1 MYPLTKTHKYYI
13 YRSIYTQLSPFF
25 CFFVFVI
32 SWPIFAFDEQ
42 ELSPYT
48 SVCIKY
54 MKIDAPT
61 CTS

>member
-1 MYPLTKTHKYYI
+1 MCPRTKTHKYYI
-13 YRSIYTQLSPFF
+13 YRSIYTQLSPFSLFF
-25 CFFVFVI
+25 CFVI

-42 ELSPYT
+42 ELSLYT

-54 MKIDAPT
+54 MKIDAHT

>member
-1 MYPLTKTHKYYI
+1 MCPLTKTHKYYI
-13 YRSIYTQLSPFF
+13 YRSIYTQLSP

-42 ELSPYT
+42 ELSLYT